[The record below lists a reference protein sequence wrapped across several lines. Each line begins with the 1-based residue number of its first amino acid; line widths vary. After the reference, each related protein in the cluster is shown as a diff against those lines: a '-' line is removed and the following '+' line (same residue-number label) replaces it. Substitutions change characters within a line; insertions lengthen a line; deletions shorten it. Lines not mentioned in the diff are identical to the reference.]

1 MKISTRQS
9 PPRKP
14 SNGIQPAREYILK
27 GREYESRGELWK
39 SEDPDADL
47 PATFEVKPHHSEPYH
62 KGCTTIYPLTLSS
75 PEARKTIDKI
85 AGAESRDLTSPFDE
99 LLFHWEHLATE
110 SEVREVQK
118 SPVEATNPLL
128 KFIGHHW
135 THTLELVHHTL
146 AQSEYFSDDNPATRP
161 KHMTT
166 AEWRH
171 EFYRV
176 IEASHKIN
184 YFRRKMIY
192 LESDMDLNLERLGT
206 SLAYDFQ
213 ADTSADT
220 TPATAILSAR
230 KDYKVLA
237 HRLRPLR
244 ERANNLSTVANDIA
258 SLRAGF
264 QSIEDSA
271 SGLSLS
277 ILATVIFPF
286 TLVASMLSMPDEYS
300 PGKSRFWIF
309 FAVSVPL
316 TCVIV
321 LFLAAN
327 QDRERWREFAL
338 RAVRRVTRVGVG
350 RGSKNGASRPKSM
363 A

>member
-1 MKISTRQS
+1 MKISRKKTQRQ
-9 PPRKP
+9 KP
-14 SNGIQPAREYILK
+14 LNGVQSCREYIFK
-27 GREYESRGELWK
+27 GREYENRGDLWK
-39 SEDPDADL
+39 SEDPEADL
-47 PATFEVKPHHSEPYH
+47 PATFEVKTHRSRPYH
-62 KGCTTIYPLTLSS
+62 EDSTTIYPLDLSAT
-75 PEARKTIDKI
+75 ARNTIEKI
-85 AGAESRDLTSPFDE
+85 VGADGRDMTSPFDE

-110 SEVREVQK
+110 NEIQAVQT
-118 SPVEATNPLL
+118 SSVQVTHPLL
-128 KFIGHHW
+128 KFVGHHW

-146 AQSEYFSDDNPATRP
+146 AHSEYFSDDNPATRP
-161 KHMTT
+161 KHMSIT
-166 AEWRH
+166 EWRQ
-171 EFYRV
+171 EFYKV

-206 SLAYDFQ
+206 SLDYDFQ

-220 TPATAILSAR
+220 PPAILDAR

-264 QSIEDSA
+264 QGIEDSA

-277 ILATVIFPF
+277 ILATIIFPF
-286 TLVASMLSMPDEYS
+286 TLVASLLSMPDEYA

-309 FAVSVPL
+309 FAVSIPL

-327 QDRERWREFAL
+327 QDRERWREGAL
-338 RAVRRVTRVGVG
+338 RAVRHVKAIGVARDG
-350 RGSKNGASRPKSM
+350 NDNVPREKSM